1 MQCLLWCMCVGLLL
15 CCSDE
20 TLGTWHHPV
29 YTWTKPLG
37 FSQGN
42 VSSACLLHL
51 CDRYTLFVGGGCVW
65 LQITAAWLP
74 FMQNMASIYGHHVL
88 QDMHSLGCSV
98 WKCSSEYIRV
108 PMYMYD
114 QARTQGGCAGCCCTP
129 PPIATWS
136 PLGVN
141 DSNYLIVK
149 FLCSLSYLVPLEQS
163 NQALIMC

>member
-1 MQCLLWCMCVGLLL
+1 MVFRNAQYCWKLYYFADITLWNVSVWRMLLLLFLAKYLIIDLLGIKLSVVLCVGLLL

-65 LQITAAWLP
+65 LQCSCMVVIHAEPGFHIW
-74 FMQNMASIYGHHVL
+74 
-88 QDMHSLGCSV
+88 SL
-98 WKCSSEYIRV
+98 CSSRY
-108 PMYMYD
+108 
-114 QARTQGGCAGCCCTP
+114 AF
-129 PPIATWS
+129 
-136 PLGVN
+136 LGMQCLMCEMCV
-141 DSNYLIVK
+141 DIVLLMQILWQRIC
-149 FLCSLSYLVPLEQS
+149 FE
-163 NQALIMC
+163 